1 MRSKPSAN
9 STQNAPNAA
18 QKRWIQTVA
27 GLGPLGNYGHVELD
41 HFLGGAT
48 IQIKG
53 IGNIGHWAIIP
64 ISTEDHRIRTLKGRK
79 AFEEA
84 TGKTAKGMFIEV
96 CKRIE
101 DLPFNVEIYNAIL
114 DYHK

>member
-1 MRSKPSAN
+1 MLSKRSKN

-18 QKRWIQTVA
+18 QKRWMQTVA
-27 GLGPLGNYGHVELD
+27 GLGPMGNYGHVELD

-64 ISTEDHRIRTLKGRK
+64 ISTEDHLLRARSRK

-84 TGKTAKGMFIEV
+84 TGKTAKGIFIEV

-101 DLPFNVEIYNAIL
+101 DLPFGIEIYNSIL